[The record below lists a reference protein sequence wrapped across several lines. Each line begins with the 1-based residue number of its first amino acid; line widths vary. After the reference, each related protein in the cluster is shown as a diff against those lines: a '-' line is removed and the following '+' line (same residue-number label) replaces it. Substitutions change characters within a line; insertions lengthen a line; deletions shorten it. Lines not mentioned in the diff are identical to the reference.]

1 MCRCYTVLDIVKIT
15 NNIRKKKNLNALP
28 YVYILKGWHDLVN
41 NYQGKRNPY
50 WANNKIG
57 LNFTFTKFK
66 AKKIARKLSNMKYKG
81 RSNSLGY
88 QYWWKAA

>member
-1 MCRCYTVLDIVKIT
+1 MCKCYTILDIVKIT
-15 NNIRKKKNLNALP
+15 NKIRNKNDRSPLP
-28 YVYILKGWHDLVN
+28 YVYVLKGWHDLVN

-50 WANNKIG
+50 WATRKIG

-66 AKKIARKLSNMKYKG
+66 ANKIARKLSNIKYKG
-81 RSNSLGY
+81 RSNSIGY